1 MVCGGQLEFTKREG
15 TCTVCR
21 TAIDRDRNAS
31 YNIREVAVQLA
42 RDGTRPAALARPN
55 AAVPAED
62 NNEAE
67 EEAEDNE

>member
-1 MVCGGQLEFTKREG
+1 M
-15 TCTVCR
+15 CR
-21 TAIDRDRNAS
+21 TAIDRDRNAA

-62 NNEAE
+62 NNGAEA
-67 EEAEDNE
+67 EAEDNE